1 MKNLIERCCKTP
13 FHVQFI
19 HYKVQTGIS
28 DELQA
33 TSNNLQ
39 SVDKLT
45 RNGTRMK
52 RMKRLTGNFVT
63 VEMQQSCVEKLK
75 G

>member
-1 MKNLIERCCKTP
+1 MVLCWRTEI
-13 FHVQFI
+13 HVQFTN
-19 HYKVQTGIS
+19 YKVQAGIS

-39 SVDKLT
+39 SVDELTRYELT

-52 RMKRLTGNFVT
+52 QMKRMNADFFLF
-63 VEMQQSCVEKLK
+63 
-75 G
+75 

>member
-1 MKNLIERCCKTP
+1 MLI
-13 FHVQFI
+13 HVQVTN
-19 HYKVQTGIS
+19 YKGQTGIS

-39 SVDKLT
+39 PVDELT

-52 RMKRLTGNFVT
+52 QMKRMNAEFFLCDRRTKET
-63 VEMQQSCVEKLK
+63 
-75 G
+75 

>member
-1 MKNLIERCCKTP
+1 MLI
-13 FHVQFI
+13 HVQVTN
-19 HYKVQTGIS
+19 YKGQTGIS

-33 TSNNLQ
+33 TNNNLQ